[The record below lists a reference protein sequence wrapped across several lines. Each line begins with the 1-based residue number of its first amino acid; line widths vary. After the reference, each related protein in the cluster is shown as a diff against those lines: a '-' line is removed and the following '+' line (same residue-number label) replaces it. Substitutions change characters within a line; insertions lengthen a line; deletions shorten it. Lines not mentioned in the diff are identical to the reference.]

1 MFSIG
6 CIQSLKCDKNTCPT
20 GVTTHK
26 KSLQRGLQPKEK
38 SVKAAEYAKAMI
50 KDVEMIAHS
59 CGVPEPRALKR
70 KHVRIVE
77 ADGRTRPLDEIMPY
91 PQVETR

>member
-1 MFSIG
+1 M
-6 CIQSLKCDKNTCPT
+6 QS
-20 GVTTHK
+20 
-26 KSLQRGLQPKEK
+26 RAEAQPKEK